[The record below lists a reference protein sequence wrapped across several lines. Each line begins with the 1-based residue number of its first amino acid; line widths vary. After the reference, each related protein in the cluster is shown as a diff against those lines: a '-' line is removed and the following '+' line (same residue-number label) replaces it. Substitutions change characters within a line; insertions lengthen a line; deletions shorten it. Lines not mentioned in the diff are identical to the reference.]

1 MKKFFISKS
10 ISEYK
15 AIYREKGL
23 KGLVKEKGWKVVVVV
38 CLAYSIKGTLVL
50 IFGKGLIDLFKNN
63 F

>member
-1 MKKFFISKS
+1 MKKFFISRS
-10 ISEYK
+10 ISQYK

-23 KGLVKEKGWKVVVVV
+23 KALVKEKGWKVVVVV

-50 IFGKGLIDLFKNN
+50 IFGKGLIDLLKNI

>member
-1 MKKFFISKS
+1 MKKIFISKS

-15 AIYREKGL
+15 AIYKEKGL
-23 KGLVKEKGWKVVVVV
+23 KALVKEKGWKVVVII

-50 IFGKGLIDLFKNN
+50 IFGKGLIDLFKNI